1 MSKVRG
7 QTRKAP
13 THMAPTFLE
22 HCARFPK
29 QDTVAIWALY
39 PYVYAAATCELL
51 PQLLAAGWEE
61 TGVEG
66 VVSIHG
72 TEDGYTE
79 KYEVAETLMRA
90 CVAGRFRRGSM

>member
-7 QTRKAP
+7 QTSKTP

-29 QDTVAIWALY
+29 QDAIAIWALY
-39 PYVYAAATCELL
+39 PHVYASATREVL
-51 PQLLAAGWEE
+51 PQLLDSGWEE

-66 VVSIHG
+66 VVSIHA
-72 TEDGYTE
+72 TDEGYVE
-79 KYEVAETLMRA
+79 KYEVAERLVRA
-90 CVAGRFRRGSM
+90 CVAGRLRQV